1 MGGKPTPIGSKMTA
15 PVTTSRFSVA
25 TSNEAT
31 DLFTLPPTD
40 ISSIRRKYVSLEPL
54 STSITPVEFVVPPM
68 VEYVDLSR
76 SYFTM
81 DLTLMKDANTKAD
94 KNIECGPLPNLFHT
108 IIRQPSVYLNNT
120 LITEQTDTYPWKAY
134 LETILNYSSDASQTF
149 LATQGW
155 YNALDGFATF
165 TNANL
170 WDAEDKSTGGGS
182 KYGHADHIGA
192 LKKGVKTAG
201 SEKDKALGDLLR
213 LRNQCLNGCRLVGR
227 PHIDIFQQDRLLVP
241 GVEIKIRFDLNP
253 KEFWLLGNNTT
264 GVEMLPQGIK
274 MKLHL
279 CQVDLHPTL
288 FQTVKRRRLTQNAL
302 YPTVRS
308 EIRTYHMSSETLFD
322 EFDIF
327 RGRIPDRVVMVLL
340 RPSQFNGAITANPFS
355 FQKKGLID
363 LKQYVNGEEQPYE
376 SLELTGAFQH
386 DHDMEGYHRLMQ
398 ASCIQPRNKDSLI
411 KPHHWGHLGIDLDTA
426 TATNVGQLNDGHT
439 TLFMFDNIASGCADD
454 ANTLNPRK
462 RGNYRLRF
470 RLAQQLTLKV
480 LIYGEFEN
488 TLQINRDGMV
498 IYPIYKE

>member
-1 MGGKPTPIGSKMTA
+1 MTA

-25 TSNEAT
+25 TSNEST

-40 ISSIRRKYVSLEPL
+40 ISSVRRKYVSLEPL

-76 SYFTM
+76 SYFTV
-81 DLTLMKDANTKAD
+81 DFTLMQDNNTKAD
-94 KNIECGPLPNLFHT
+94 KTIQCGPAPNLFHT

-134 LETILNYSSDASQTF
+134 LETILNYSTDASQTF

-155 YNALDGFATF
+155 YNALDGFADF

-170 WDAEDKSTGGGS
+170 WDAGDKSGGGGS
-182 KYGHADHIGA
+182 GYGHADHIGA
-192 LKKGVKTAG
+192 LKKGVTTTG

-213 LRNQCLNGCRLVGR
+213 LRNQCLNGTRLVGR
-227 PHIDIFQQDRLLVP
+227 PQIDIFQQDRLLVP

-253 KEFWLLGNNTT
+253 REFWLIGNNTT
-264 GVEMLPQGIK
+264 GVQMVPEGFK

-308 EIRTYHMSSETLFD
+308 KIRTYHMANENLFN

-327 RGRIPDRVVMVLL
+327 RGRIPDRVVMVLIT
-340 RPSQFNGAITANPFS
+340 PNQFNGTIKNNPFS
-355 FQKKGLID
+355 FKKKGLID

-376 SLELTGAFQH
+376 SLELTGH
-386 DHDMEGYHRLMQ
+386 NELDRDMEGYHRLMQ
-398 ASCIQPRNKDSLI
+398 ASCIQPRNKDGLI
-411 KPHHWGHLGIDLDTA
+411 KPHHWGHLGIDLDTG
-426 TATNVGQLNDGHT
+426 TATNVGQPSDGET

-470 RLAQQLTLKV
+470 RLQNNAVLKV

>member
-1 MGGKPTPIGSKMTA
+1 MTA

-40 ISSIRRKYVSLEPL
+40 ISSVRRKYVSLEPL

-76 SYFTM
+76 SYFTV
-81 DLTLMKDANTKAD
+81 DFTLMKDNNTKAD
-94 KNIECGPLPNLFHT
+94 KDIQCGPLPNLFHT

-134 LETILNYSSDASQTF
+134 LETILNYSSDASKTF

-155 YNALDGFATF
+155 YNALDGFADF
-165 TNANL
+165 TGANL
-170 WDAEDKSTGGGS
+170 WDAKDKSTGGGS
-182 KYGHADHIGA
+182 GYGHADHITA
-192 LKKGVKTAG
+192 LKKGVTTAG

-213 LRNQCLNGCRLVGR
+213 LRNQCLNGTRLVGR
-227 PHIDIFQQDRLLVP
+227 PHIDIFQQDRLLVT

-253 KEFWLLGNNTT
+253 REFWLIGNNTT
-264 GVEMLPQGIK
+264 GVEMVPEGFK

-288 FQTVKRRRLTQNAL
+288 FQTVKRRRLTQNVL

-308 EIRTYHMSSETLFD
+308 EIRTYHMANENLFD

-327 RGRIPDRVVMVLL
+327 RGRIPDRVVMVLIT
-340 RPSQFNGAITANPFS
+340 PNQFNGNINTNPFS
-355 FQKKGLID
+355 FKKKGLID

-376 SLELTGAFQH
+376 SLELTGHNQL
-386 DHDMEGYHRLMQ
+386 DRDMEAYHRLMQ
-398 ASCIQPRNKDSLI
+398 ASCIQPRNKDGLI
-411 KPHHWGHLGIDLDTA
+411 QPHHWGHLGIDLDTG
-426 TATNVGQLNDGHT
+426 TAANVGQPSDGET

-470 RLAQQLTLKV
+470 RLQNSTVLKV

-488 TLQINRDGMV
+488 TLQINRDGMI